1 MDLETILA
9 AKDSIVDE
17 AAAAL
22 ERAHLKHYAATDTA
36 ERRARLLLML
46 ELLAESVRVRDL
58 VPVID
63 FAERVA
69 TERFHAGWDIV
80 EVQTALNVL
89 EETIWNRVVAGVPK
103 DDLAEALGLVTT
115 VVGAGKDALA
125 RTYVSLATEKHVP
138 TLDLNALF
146 SAG

>member
-9 AKDSIVDE
+9 AKDSIVDD
-17 AAAAL
+17 AVAAL
-22 ERAHLKHYAATDTA
+22 DRANLKHHAANDAA
-36 ERRARLLLML
+36 ERRARLLGLL

-63 FAERVA
+63 QANRIA
-69 TERFHAGWDIV
+69 TERFHAGYDIS

-89 EETIWNRVVAGVPK
+89 EETIWHRVVAGVPK

>member
-1 MDLETILA
+1 
-9 AKDSIVDE
+9 
-17 AAAAL
+17 
-22 ERAHLKHYAATDTA
+22 
-36 ERRARLLLML
+36 ML

-69 TERFHAGWDIV
+69 SERFHAGWDIG

-89 EETIWNRVVAGVPK
+89 EETIWNRVVAGVSK

-115 VVGAGKDALA
+115 VVGAAKDTLA